1 MPPAHPAAL
10 LAVHARGAAYDLV
23 LVAHVLAG
31 LAGLGA
37 VAAAGLSALALRR
50 WGPVSEPVRR
60 YYRPGVNWAGRV
72 LFAVPV
78 LGLALMAMSGD
89 DWTFA
94 DGWITAGL
102 VLWAVAA
109 STAELVLWPAERRLQ
124 AAVADDQEEVAGLRT
139 QCLRVAGTA
148 SALALVLMAA
158 TVVMVAKP

>member
-1 MPPAHPAAL
+1 M
-10 LAVHARGAAYDLV
+10 AVHPRDAAYDLV

-37 VAAAGLSALALRR
+37 VAAAGLSALALLR
-50 WGPVSEPVRR
+50 WGRASEPVRR

-72 LFAVPV
+72 LFVVPV
-78 LGLALMAMSGD
+78 LGLALMAMSGG

-102 VLWAVAA
+102 ILWVVAA
-109 STAELVLWPAERRLQ
+109 LAAEMVLWPAERRLQ
-124 AAVADDQEEVAGLRT
+124 AAVAGDRTASAGLRS

-148 SALALVLMAA
+148 SALALVLLAA